1 MTDATLLTVE
11 RLDVRFRTAAGW
23 TQVVDGVDLAVRA
36 GETLCVVG
44 ESGSGKSVT
53 ALALMG
59 LLDAGA
65 ARVEGR
71 IDFGG
76 RNLAQL
82 SEREWQGVRGND
94 VAMIFQEPMSS
105 LNPVL
110 RIGDQIAE
118 SVLLHSDLDDAAADR
133 RAVELLRLVGIP
145 APERR
150 ARDYPHQLSG
160 GMRQR
165 VMIAIALSCSPRL
178 LIADEP
184 TTALDVTIQAQ
195 ILELIGEL
203 RERLEMAVLLITHD
217 LGVVAETADRVAVM
231 YAGRIVEQGDV
242 REVFEDPQHPYT
254 AALLRAIPVLGS
266 TYAEPL
272 YAIPGTVP
280 SPGRWPQG
288 CRFAAR
294 CAHAHAACAQDPPA
308 FARGPHFARCWLRD
322 PDAEERR

>member
-1 MTDATLLTVE
+1 MTDGTLLTVE
-11 RLDVRFRTAAGW
+11 RLDVRFRTAGGW
-23 TQVVDGVDLAVRA
+23 TQVVDGVDLTVGA

-76 RNLAQL
+76 RDLAAL
-82 SEREWQGVRGND
+82 SERDWQRVRGND

-118 SVLLHSDLDDAAADR
+118 SVLLHSDADKAAADR

-231 YAGRIVEQGDV
+231 YAGKIVEQGDV
-242 REVFEDPQHPYT
+242 KAVFEDPQHPYT

-280 SPGRWPQG
+280 SPGGWPDG

-294 CAHAHAACAQDPPA
+294 CEHVHAACAQDPPA
-308 FARGPHFARCWLRD
+308 FARGSHFARCWLRD

>member
-1 MTDATLLTVE
+1 MEDALLTVE
-11 RLDVRFRTAAGW
+11 RLDVSFRTATGW
-23 TQVVDGVDLAVRA
+23 TRVVEQVDLTVRG
-36 GETLCVVG
+36 GETVCLVG

-59 LLDAGA
+59 LLDPGA
-65 ARVEGR
+65 ARVGGSIR
-71 IDFGG
+71 LGG
-76 RNLAQL
+76 RDLLQLA
-82 SEREWQGVRGND
+82 ERDWQRVRGND

-118 SVLLHSDLDDAAADR
+118 SVLLHEPVDAKAAGR
-133 RAVELLRLVGIP
+133 RAVELLELVGIP
-145 APERR
+145 DPQRR

-203 RERLEMAVLLITHD
+203 RERLQMAVLLITHD

-231 YAGRIVEQGDV
+231 YAGRIVE
-242 REVFEDPQHPYT
+242 RAEVKALFEDPQHPYT
-254 AALLRAIPVLGS
+254 SSLLRAIPLLGS
-266 TYAEPL
+266 SYEEPL

-280 SPGRWPQG
+280 SPGRRPSG
-288 CRFAAR
+288 CRFAPR
-294 CAHAHAACAQDPPA
+294 CEHAFEACSQDPPA
-308 FARGPHFARCWLRD
+308 FARGTHLARCWLRD
-322 PDAEERR
+322 TERKERA